1 MESYIQ
7 ISKINDFLYC
17 PRSVYLHS
25 IYENFSSKTFHQ
37 TPQVVGKLNHET
49 IDNKRYS
56 SAKRYLQGSSVYSEK
71 YGIAGKIDIYDSE
84 KKHLIERK
92 TVVKKIWQGYIYQ
105 LYAQYFCMKEMGY
118 GIDRMFL
125 YSMQDNKKYEI
136 SVPAK
141 KEIKEFEDVLDKIK
155 NYDPLA
161 DKKHSCPKCR
171 ESVYGGLSW

>member
-25 IYENFSSKTFHQ
+25 IYENFSSKTFHK
-37 TPQVVGKLNHET
+37 TAQVVGKLNHAS
-49 IDNKRYS
+49 IDEGRYS
-56 SAKRYLQGSSVYSEK
+56 SEKKYLQALPVYSGK

-92 TVVKKIWQGYIYQ
+92 TKIKKIWRGYIYQ
-105 LYAQYFCMKEMGY
+105 LYGQYFCMKEMGY
-118 GIDRMFL
+118 KINKMFL

-141 KEIKEFEDVLDKIK
+141 KR
-155 NYDPLA
+155 N
-161 DKKHSCPKCR
+161 
-171 ESVYGGLSW
+171 